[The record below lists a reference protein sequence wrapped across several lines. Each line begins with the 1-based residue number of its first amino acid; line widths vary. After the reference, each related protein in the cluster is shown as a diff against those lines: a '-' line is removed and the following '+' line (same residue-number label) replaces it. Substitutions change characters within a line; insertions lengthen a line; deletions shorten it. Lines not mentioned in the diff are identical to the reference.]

1 MKACILFAQPGEQS
15 FHHEILHRV
24 ERALNQADIS
34 YTVRD
39 LYKMNF
45 QPVLSAADMKG
56 VEQGRVSA
64 DIEEEQQLVTDADL
78 LVMVY
83 PVWWWSQP
91 AVLKGWIDRVF
102 THGFAFRY
110 EAHGPVGLLTEK
122 RAIVF
127 TTTHESEEEIRARG
141 FDDLITKQIA
151 DGILSFV
158 GCEDVVHRNFAAVSS
173 ASDQQRNQMLD
184 EVETI
189 VSRAVQPVTV

>member
-15 FHHEILHRV
+15 FNHEILHRV
-24 ERALNQADIS
+24 EHALNQAGIS

-45 QPVLSAADMKG
+45 QPVFSAADMKG
-56 VEQGRVSA
+56 VEEGRVSA

-83 PVWWWSQP
+83 PIWWWSQP
-91 AVLKGWIDRVF
+91 AVLKGWIDRVL
-102 THGFAFRY
+102 TNGFAFRY
-110 EAHGPVGLLTEK
+110 DAHGPVGLLTGK

-127 TTTHESEEEIRARG
+127 TTTRESEEEMRAKG
-141 FDDLITKQIA
+141 FDDLIKKQIA
-151 DGILSFV
+151 DGTLSFV
-158 GCEDVVHRNFAAVSS
+158 GFDVVHQNFAAVPYVG
-173 ASDQQRNQMLD
+173 DQRRKQMLD
-184 EVETI
+184 EVEAT